1 MLLHTPSQLFNPISS
16 GHRCKLPSLQ
26 YLTGLSYIS
35 SPPKETS
42 TSLLEKPTASDNDV
56 SFTGLI
62 FPPTLLQDSPSLF
75 WPHASGLFASHPS
88 QQILCIPG
96 GSDGNE
102 SDFNEGD
109 PSLIPESGRSPGDGN
124 GCPLQYSCLE
134 NSIDRGTWP
143 ATVHRV
149 AKSQTQLS
157 DCQFTFQ
164 KELWTESKVNSWIH
178 TCWI

>member
-1 MLLHTPSQLFNPISS
+1 MLLHTQSQLFNSISS
-16 GHRCKLPSLQ
+16 GPRCELPSLH

-42 TSLLEKPTASDNDV
+42 TSLLEKSTASDNDV
-56 SFTGLI
+56 PFTGLV

-75 WPHASGLFASHPS
+75 WLHASGLSASHPS
-88 QQILCIPG
+88 QQILCTPG

-102 SDFNEGD
+102 SGFNEGD
-109 PSLIPESGRSPGDGN
+109 PSLIPESGISPGEGN

-134 NSIDRGTWP
+134 NSIDRGTRP

-149 AKSQTQLS
+149 ANSQTQLS

-164 KELWTESKVNSWIH
+164 KELWIE
-178 TCWI
+178 